1 MYQLTLAPVSHQN
14 QIIRYTPGQMAEPIP
29 PVTTAIL
36 CSMNN
41 ASIFDKNSLF
51 EFKKSSE
58 EKSI

>member
-1 MYQLTLAPVSHQN
+1 
-14 QIIRYTPGQMAEPIP
+14 MAEPIP